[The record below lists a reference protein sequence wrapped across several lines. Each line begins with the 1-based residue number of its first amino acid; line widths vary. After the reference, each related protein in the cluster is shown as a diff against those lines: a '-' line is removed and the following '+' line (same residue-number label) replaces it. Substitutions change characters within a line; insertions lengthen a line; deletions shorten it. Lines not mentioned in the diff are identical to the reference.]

1 MGNAGSAHAQASLQ
15 CVARLSGA
23 DVLPP
28 GAPEWQQ
35 LFSYA
40 TPLSR
45 FDPDEVER
53 EIRPHC
59 AELGADGRGAVGGP
73 VARMRSSL
81 PPRRQNAAARAN
93 TP

>member
-15 CVARLSGA
+15 VVAQLSGGA
-23 DVLPP
+23 PLPLA
-28 GAPEWQQ
+28 APEWQQ
-35 LFSYA
+35 LLGYS

-59 AELGADGRGAVGGP
+59 AELGAWRRVQLEETWMQHAEL
-73 VARMRSSL
+73 SSL
-81 PPRRQNAAARAN
+81 GLA
-93 TP
+93 